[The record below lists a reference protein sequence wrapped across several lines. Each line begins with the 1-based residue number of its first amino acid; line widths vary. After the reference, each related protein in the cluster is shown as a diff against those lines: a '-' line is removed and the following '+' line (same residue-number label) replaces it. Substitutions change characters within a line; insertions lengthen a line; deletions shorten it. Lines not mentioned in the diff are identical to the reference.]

1 MDEDRRIET
10 LETKLSHQER
20 TVAELSAEIYGQ
32 ARRIERLEKLLRELA
47 GKVKEVADSVE
58 EPAPGDA
65 RPPHW

>member
-20 TVAELSAEIYGQ
+20 TVTELSAEIYGQ

-47 GKVKEVADSVE
+47 GKVKDVADPVE

-65 RPPHW
+65 KPPHW